1 MESGPVEIKHLC
13 PKKCG
18 RPCLLGDAL
27 DVKLQKYLKWICEE
41 GGSVSSRI
49 VRPAA
54 QGILLAYDKAKLA
67 DFGEHISLSKQWAY
81 SLLHRMNFV
90 QRKLL
95 KAISQLTTLH
105 K

>member
-27 DVKLQKYLKWICEE
+27 DVKLQKYFKQIHEV

-49 VRPAA
+49 VRTAA
-54 QGILLAYDKAKLA
+54 RGILLAYHQAKPA
-67 DFGEHISLSKQWAY
+67 EFSGHISLSKQWTLSVAQNEFCAKE
-81 SLLHRMNFV
+81 RNNF
-90 QRKLL
+90 
-95 KAISQLTTLH
+95 
-105 K
+105 